1 MKRASSLSLTVA
13 VILLGAAP
21 AMAADLTLSL
31 TTRASGGRI
40 AVAVFRDAESMRRN
54 TGAVRTVLVTR
65 TGPTTTVTLEG
76 LPPGRYAVAAFHDAD
91 GNGRLSTWPIGLP
104 KEAYG
109 FSRNARAPFGPP
121 TFEAAAFDLPEGGMR
136 QGIALR

>member
-1 MKRASSLSLTVA
+1 MKRPSPLACMAAVLSLTAGPA
-13 VILLGAAP
+13 V
-21 AMAADLTLSL
+21 AADLTLAL

-40 AVAVFRDAESMRRN
+40 AVAVFRDGESMRRN

-76 LPPGRYAVAAFHDAD
+76 LPPGRYAVAAFHDVN

>member
-1 MKRASSLSLTVA
+1 MKRPSPLGLIIA
-13 VILLGAAP
+13 VLMLGAGP

-31 TTRASGGRI
+31 TTRAGGGRI

-54 TGAVRTVLVTR
+54 AGAVRTAMVAR
-65 TGPTTTVTLEG
+65 TGATTTVTLEG
-76 LPPGRYAVAAFHDAD
+76 LAPGRYAVAAFHDAD

-121 TFEAAAFDLPEGGMR
+121 TFEAAAFDLPAAGAR

>member
-1 MKRASSLSLTVA
+1 MKRPSPLAAVVA
-13 VILLGAAP
+13 VMLFGAGP

-54 TGAVRTVLVTR
+54 AGAVRTVMVPR
-65 TGPTTTVTLEG
+65 TGATTTVTLEG
-76 LPPGRYAVAAFHDAD
+76 LPPGRYAVAAFHDVD

-121 TFEAAAFDLPEGGMR
+121 TFEAAAFDLPAAGAR